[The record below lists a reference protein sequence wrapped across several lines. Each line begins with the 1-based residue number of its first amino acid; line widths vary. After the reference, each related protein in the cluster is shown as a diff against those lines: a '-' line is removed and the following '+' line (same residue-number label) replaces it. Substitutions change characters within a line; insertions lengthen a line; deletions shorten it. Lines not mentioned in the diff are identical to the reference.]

1 MNERIK
7 KLYEQSFVTDD
18 YVNVGI
24 NGVELGIKFDPEKF
38 AELIVRE
45 CAQVAKDIQTFYDE
59 NNDSQ
64 VNTEIWTMIKEH
76 FGVEE

>member
-7 KLYEQSFVTDD
+7 QLYEQSFLTDD

-38 AELIVRE
+38 AELIIRE
-45 CAQVAKDIQTFYDE
+45 YSYDVMDLTAAPEHVAMAARH
-59 NNDSQ
+59 
-64 VNTEIWTMIKEH
+64 W
-76 FGVEE
+76 GVEL